1 LPVDC
6 AIFAANRPIAAMVKY
21 TPHYLSKLEDLLK
34 ENNYSIRNEKGNFKS
49 GFCILR
55 DQRVI
60 MVNKFATVENRVN
73 ALIEILR
80 ELSRKETLT
89 ERTMQELQ
97 KATVRPNQVAG

>member
-1 LPVDC
+1 
-6 AIFAANRPIAAMVKY
+6 MVKY

-34 ENNYSIRNEKGNFKS
+34 ENNYAIRNEKGNFKS

-89 ERTMQELQ
+89 ERTMEELQ
-97 KATVRPNQVAG
+97 KTSVRPNQVAG

>member
-1 LPVDC
+1 
-6 AIFAANRPIAAMVKY
+6 MVKY